1 MAYEDVK
8 PEPTNLMY
16 RDQLIGMVRD
26 RREASERYGKGFRMK
41 LPRLYDLWRG
51 VYTGNHMP
59 TKNNVHIPMIYSA
72 IYSDAARKMATSFS
86 SYPILSFRGW
96 NTDDAAISRKHES
109 LIDAQFRD
117 ARVIEKELV
126 TFIGGDLY
134 GSAVSQLMWDHK
146 EEVRSRTDWRS
157 KPISGERV
165 RQIMRERV
173 TTFDGPNY
181 RNVDLLDFFPC
192 PNFRSVFDMPWV
204 IVRYYLDIDEVEFL
218 ASEEGGRVFD
228 AAEVARLKRDGA
240 MTPGRNDEMLLRRFE
255 ARTGFSDSNRF
266 MDKWSRPV
274 EIIEM
279 WGRIPRSLSGPIG
292 SSNVVISVGND
303 GYLLRGA
310 ENPNH
315 HQLKPF
321 LVHQPTPD
329 PHYFYAPGKAEV
341 MEKMQVTINKIV
353 NQLLDA
359 GDLVIH
365 PMFLYNRN
373 KGINTR
379 KLVAGPGNIFGTDG
393 DPREALM
400 PVPFD
405 MRGLSIGAGQ
415 ISMLREFLQMGSG
428 IQEDVIMGMGGGG
441 GDRQTAREF
450 MGRREASGTRLMLES
465 VLYEANYLEPMGNMF
480 MSSNQQLLETGPNGR
495 DVLILGDAAQRD
507 PNTGEDIPVSRET
520 IYGWDLARSYSAR
533 ALGSTMHISKQ
544 SRQQI
549 DLQVFQ
555 ILAGAQPFVAGAV
568 NMVNF
573 IRQMLRNLDYPNVN
587 EFVKKV
593 PQLEEILAAR
603 GMNGGVGAVPESN
616 DMAGIAGLMGN
627 AGASPVGAMA
637 QSQS

>member
-1 MAYEDVK
+1 MF
-8 PEPTNLMY
+8 
-16 RDQLIGMVRD
+16 RDQLIGLVRD
-26 RREASERYGKGFRMK
+26 RRQASEKYGKGFRMK

-59 TKNNVHIPMIYSA
+59 TKNNVHIPMIYST
-72 IYSDAARKMATSFS
+72 IWSDAARKMATSFS
-86 SYPILSFRGW
+86 SFPVLSFRGFGP
-96 NTDDAAISRKHES
+96 DDAATSRKHEA
-109 LIDAQFRD
+109 IVDAQLRD
-117 ARVIEKELV
+117 ARCIEKELV
-126 TFIGGDLY
+126 TFVGGDLY
-134 GSAVSQLMWDHK
+134 GTAVSQLMWDHK
-146 EEVRSRTDWRS
+146 EEIRSRTDWRS

-181 RNVDLLDFFPC
+181 RNVDLLDFYPC

-218 ASEEGGRVFD
+218 ASEEGGRVFN
-228 AAEVARLKRDGA
+228 ASEVARLKRDGA
-240 MTPGRNDEMLLRRFE
+240 MAPGRSDEMLLRRFE
-255 ARTGFSDSNRF
+255 SRTGFSDGNQF
-266 MDKWSRPV
+266 MDKWTRPV

-303 GYLLRGA
+303 GYMLRA
-310 ENPNH
+310 SENPNH

-341 MEKMQVTINKIV
+341 AEKLQTTINRIV

-365 PMFLYNRN
+365 PMFMYNRN

-379 KLVAGPGNIFGTDG
+379 NLVAGPGRVFGTDG

-405 MRGLSIGAGQ
+405 MHGMQIGAGQ
-415 ISMLREFLQMGSG
+415 IQMLWQFLQMGSG
-428 IQEDVIMGMGGGG
+428 IQEDTIMGLTGAGS
-441 GDRQTAREF
+441 DRQTAREF

-465 VLYEANYLEPMGNMF
+465 VMYEATYLEPMGNMF
-480 MSSNQQLLETGPNGR
+480 MSMNQQLLETPR
-495 DVLILGDAAQRD
+495 EVLILGDAAKQD
-507 PNTGEDIPVSRET
+507 PVTGEDIPVSRET
-520 IYGWDLARSYSAR
+520 VEGWDLARSYSAR
-533 ALGSTMHISKQ
+533 ALGSTMSISKQ
-544 SRQQI
+544 SRQAI

-555 ILAGAQPFVAGAV
+555 VLAGAQPFVAGAV

-573 IRQMLRNLDYPNVN
+573 LRQMFRNLDYPNVN
-587 EFVKKV
+587 EFLRKV
-593 PQLEEILAAR
+593 PQLEEILAER
-603 GMNGGVGAVPESN
+603 GMQGGVGAVPESG
-616 DMAGIAGLMGN
+616 DLEALMGLAGN
-627 AGASPVGAMA
+627 AGASPIGPQGMSVSG
-637 QSQS
+637 